1 MAVVAL
7 DHIQLAMPRGRE
19 DDARGFFVDLLGFVE
34 EPKPAALR
42 DTGGL
47 WLRAGAVRVHLGVE
61 EPFRPAAKAHPCF
74 AVDDLDAMEASL
86 EERRIR
92 VRHDDRI
99 PGVRRFFAE
108 DVFGNRLEFQQA

>member
-7 DHIQLAMPRGRE
+7 DHVQLAMPLGRE

-34 EPKPAALR
+34 EPKPAGLR
-42 DTGGL
+42 GAGGL

-74 AVDDLDAMEASL
+74 AVDDLASL
-86 EERRIR
+86 EARLAERRIC

-99 PGVRRFFAE
+99 PGVRRFFTE
-108 DVFGNRLEFQQA
+108 DVFGNRLEFLQA